1 MGLFGLFNL
10 CSKGL
15 LALPRSVI
23 QVGSQGKSLIYNV
36 SQLLST

>member
-10 CSKGL
+10 CKAL

-23 QVGSQGKSLIYNV
+23 QVGSQGKILIYNV